1 MAVYD
6 LKDQEEIENF
16 KYFWRSWGRW
26 LFALLVV
33 AAIGYFGWVM
43 YSSHQRSVNN
53 EAVAVFDQWA
63 ENQQANKPAE
73 AAKLLTQLQSQYPTS
88 ISAAQ
93 ATLMQAG
100 AAFDQGKYDEAIGHL
115 NWVLKYHQEPLIRA
129 MAIQRLATVQL
140 QQQKYDAAIATL
152 GMNTDE
158 AYSGILLETKGDVYA
173 AQGKRSEAAA
183 AYKQAMDKLPQDD
196 QGRYFNN
203 LKIHQLK

>member
-1 MAVYD
+1 M
-6 LKDQEEIENF
+6 
-16 KYFWRSWGRW
+16 
-26 LFALLVV
+26 
-33 AAIGYFGWVM
+33 
-43 YSSHQRSVNN
+43 
-53 EAVAVFDQWA
+53 AVFDQWA

-129 MAIQRLATVQL
+129 MVIQRLATVQL
-140 QQQKYDAAIATL
+140 QQQKYDDAIATL

-158 AYSGILLETKGDVYA
+158 AYAGILLETK
-173 AQGKRSEAAA
+173 GKRSEAAA

-196 QGRYFNN
+196 QGREFIQ
-203 LKIHQLK
+203 LKIDQMN

>member
-88 ISAAQ
+88 ISA
-93 ATLMQAG
+93 G
-100 AAFDQGKYDEAIGHL
+100 
-115 NWVLKYHQEPLIRA
+115 
-129 MAIQRLATVQL
+129 
-140 QQQKYDAAIATL
+140 
-152 GMNTDE
+152 
-158 AYSGILLETKGDVYA
+158 
-173 AQGKRSEAAA
+173 
-183 AYKQAMDKLPQDD
+183 
-196 QGRYFNN
+196 
-203 LKIHQLK
+203 

>member
-63 ENQQANKPAE
+63 ENQQANKPVSD
-73 AAKLLTQLQSQYPTS
+73 QRFRRPSHPD
-88 ISAAQ
+88 
-93 ATLMQAG
+93 AG
-100 AAFDQGKYDEAIGHL
+100 
-115 NWVLKYHQEPLIRA
+115 RC
-129 MAIQRLATVQL
+129 RL
-140 QQQKYDAAIATL
+140 
-152 GMNTDE
+152 
-158 AYSGILLETKGDVYA
+158 
-173 AQGKRSEAAA
+173 RSR
-183 AYKQAMDKLPQDD
+183 Q
-196 QGRYFNN
+196 
-203 LKIHQLK
+203 I

>member
-63 ENQQANKPAE
+63 ENQQA
-73 AAKLLTQLQSQYPTS
+73 
-88 ISAAQ
+88 
-93 ATLMQAG
+93 G
-100 AAFDQGKYDEAIGHL
+100 AAFDQGKYDEAAGHL

-140 QQQKYDAAIATL
+140 QQQKYDDAIATL

-158 AYSGILLETKGDVYA
+158 AYAGILLETKGDIYA
-173 AQGKRSEAAA
+173 AQGKRTEAAA

-196 QGRYFNN
+196 QGREFIQ
-203 LKIHQLK
+203 LKIDQLN